1 MPQSAG
7 RLWPPRVLRQPPV
20 NAFEKIAE
28 LRRRHRYCPIRR
40 RWPDE
45 ATALQPLREQ
55 AHALAIVPQH
65 LDQAAAPAAEHE
77 QVAIVGITL
86 ERLLYQQR
94 QAVEALAHVGVAGR
108 QPHPHA
114 ARDRDH
120 RPNPS
125 SASASATARAGAT
138 PSGKRITRPLRSTTS
153 ITGPK
158 PALPAVTA
166 TASFPGAIA
175 TGTKRVP
182 SSAATDRTPVRACRR
197 HKWSRLG

>member
-65 LDQAAAPAAEHE
+65 LDQAA
-77 QVAIVGITL
+77 
-86 ERLLYQQR
+86 
-94 QAVEALAHVGVAGR
+94 
-108 QPHPHA
+108 PHA

>member
-55 AHALAIVPQH
+55 A
-65 LDQAAAPAAEHE
+65 
-77 QVAIVGITL
+77 AIVGITL

-138 PSGKRITRPLRSTTS
+138 PSGKRITRPLRGTAS
-153 ITGPK
+153 ITVPK